1 MVGERYERPQATLS
15 RRKSSKKLSYRYRWL
30 RLTSHEQVELWF
42 LRRQFIIAIAAQ
54 ELADGDKR
62 IPAILKAIAL
72 KYVSIAYSFGQN
84 IRLGT
89 VVLRTRI
96 SDFNDSDCFIFF
108 RFLKADLYRLLHLWE
123 FPETIRFDNR
133 SRMSGEE
140 VMLRGLYELAS
151 GETKH
156 KISSNVFGR
165 EWSSQSRAFTWF
177 MDYMYCNFR
186 HLIKT
191 NVGWWHRN
199 GFFENSRVAIFKRM
213 ASIITSSGKPE
224 LTEEDV
230 LEWVISSIVT
240 VYLVA

>member
-1 MVGERYERPQATLS
+1 M
-15 RRKSSKKLSYRYRWL
+15 
-30 RLTSHEQVELWF
+30 
-42 LRRQFIIAIAAQ
+42 
-54 ELADGDKR
+54 
-62 IPAILKAIAL
+62 
-72 KYVSIAYSFGQN
+72 SIAYSFGQN

-108 RFLKADLYRLLHLWE
+108 RFLKADLYRLLHLLE

-177 MDYMYCNFR
+177 MDYMYCNFS

-199 GFFENSRVAIFKRM
+199 VFFENSRVAIFKRM

-224 LTEEDV
+224 LAEEDV
-230 LEWVISSIVT
+230 LGVSHFINCNCLPCSVVGGGPAEEGANAMRWTDEIQRAFYNGWKSIHGLKHQT
-240 VYLVA
+240 VDNPYGFTIQIFGLTTVR